1 MELIKVLQ
9 KLRDDIKTWV
19 TNNMQVL
26 NSKIDAC
33 NIPIDAELSAT
44 STNPV
49 QNKAVNEAIDE
60 LSDLIGTEPV
70 STQISQAISEQDLFS
85 GNYDDLVGAP
95 SISEEASNELAVVD
109 DKGNIILRVDNEGVH
124 TTKLSLNG
132 VDVGDEIRSKVTQE
146 EGKVLSSNDYTDEDK
161 AKLSLLS
168 SDILDVTAVDSELSI
183 TSENP
188 VKNKAIARAIKSH
201 VEDTAVHHADISEDL
216 IDEFILTDSDGNII
230 LRIDNQGIHSVDL
243 ILNGRTIK
251 DSITNEFELIRQ
263 ELEEGRNSLM
273 NDIIEALPKYNGEVL
288 PG

>member
-49 QNKAVNEAIDE
+49 QNKAVNKAIDE

-109 DKGNIILRVDNEGVH
+109 DKGNIILRVDNEGIH

-146 EGKVLSSNDYTDEDK
+146 EGKMLSSNDYTDEDK

-216 IDEFILTDSDGNII
+216 TDEFLLTDSDGNII

-273 NDIIEALPKYNGEVL
+273 NDIIDALPKYNGEVL